1 MIVEC
6 ETGRQHLLAGA
17 KKPTGNYNK
26 SAAVL
31 GHLTAPQ
38 RHVTSANAARSHRR
52 CFMFYQPLSNQLKL
66 GHLSAQMMGPQ
77 GGQVPAARRSDG
89 PTAAGRDAAS
99 RTAGPTGSPC
109 AAAGASG
116 RQLPGAAGV
125 GAAAPAAAPG
135 VRVGAR
141 LGQAPG
147 HGMVVR
153 QGCPCNTRSG
163 RCDRLVMHPVKVRAI
178 HGPAAG
184 IRSFARVSLDAGY
197 VARPVPARVP
207 RLLSCI
213 STLVARTS
221 PW

>member
-1 MIVEC
+1 MLHVCTSLYPTE
-6 ETGRQHLLAGA
+6 AGA
-17 KKPTGNYNK
+17 SVRADDG
-26 SAAVL
+26 
-31 GHLTAPQ
+31 TAG
-38 RHVTSANAARSHRR
+38 R
-52 CFMFYQPLSNQLKL
+52 
-66 GHLSAQMMGPQ
+66 
-77 GGQVPAARRSDG
+77 QVPAARRSDG

-153 QGCPCNTRSG
+153 QGCPCNTRGG

-184 IRSFARVSLDAGY
+184 IRSFARVSLDAGMWLVLLRGCHGFVMHSDPGCTY
-197 VARPVPARVP
+197 VA
-207 RLLSCI
+207 
-213 STLVARTS
+213 LVAIVGRHATPRGTTDRAS
-221 PW
+221 TNGARRRC